1 MQSSC
6 FVFPYFLLQ
15 FPVHTHK
22 AIVETTTALKKGQRY
37 SSRFSPKLANEIQR
51 NRQFSAPATERTST
65 WTQCAHR
72 QHLTTAVGE
81 RYHLVSVTEY
91 TRPHKAFLPCLR
103 SIPGK
108 GSAASRG
115 ETACLSEIRRARE
128 AELDS
133 TRPQA
138 IVTNRK
144 AEQASCCACPP
155 L

>member
-1 MQSSC
+1 MKKQTCFQYVQSSC

-51 NRQFSAPATERTST
+51 NRQCVH
-65 WTQCAHR
+65 Q
-72 QHLTTAVGE
+72 QHLTTAMGE

-91 TRPHKAFLPCLR
+91 TRPHKAFLSCLR

-128 AELDS
+128 AELES
-133 TRPQA
+133 TWPQA

-144 AEQASCCACPP
+144 AEQASCCACP
-155 L
+155 LL